1 MKINWGKGIVIA
13 IVLFISFIMY
23 FVVTITTNSEYD
35 YDLVSEQYYEEE
47 LTYQERIDASK
58 NAQNLNSTISFEK
71 TADGIVI
78 KLPEELQNKTLHGKV
93 FLYRPSDKQ
102 LDFEIALSNVQDY
115 LLVPDK
121 RLLGGRWNISV
132 EIRHENKNYYF
143 TEEIVY

>member
-23 FVVTITTNSEYD
+23 FVVTITTDNAYD

-58 NAQNLNSTISFEK
+58 NAQNLSSEISFEK

-78 KLPEELQNKTLHGKV
+78 KFPEALQHTSLQGKV

-102 LDFEIALSNVQDY
+102 MDFEIALSNIQNY

-132 EIRHENKNYYF
+132 EIRHQNKNYYF
-143 TEEIVY
+143 SEEIVY